1 MAFHSKPAIFEVSKR
16 KEVRAYG
23 TFDQTGNIWEWTEAI
38 IGSNRGLRGGS
49 AGVAAAYW
57 LPAYKRTSHIPGD
70 ELDYGFRVATI
81 AEPVDPVELLME
93 LTQKVIALNLQQGI
107 SNSLDA
113 KLQAA
118 MQAALEDINE
128 NNDVA
133 AINNL
138 EAFINAIKAQ
148 RGNKIPEADADAL
161 IADVQ
166 KIIDLLSAE

>member
-1 MAFHSKPAIFEVSKR
+1 MKPANFEVSKR
-16 KEVRAYG
+16 KEVSAYG

-118 MQAALEDINE
+118 MQALEDVNE

-133 AINNL
+133 AINTL
-138 EAFINAIKAQ
+138 EAFINAIEAQ
-148 RGNKIPEADADAL
+148 RGNKIPEADADDL
-161 IADVQ
+161 IADVLE
-166 KIIDLLSAE
+166 IIDLLSAE